1 MSDARILSLDE
12 FRKRKTS
19 GPSIHQEFDVL
30 FRNAR
35 ELRGVG
41 QDLAPEEIAIMTWSG
56 MQSWFRREIADEVF
70 RRHMFGRCVLLSISF
85 VSDLLTSFAN
95 DCGDRTG
102 IVEHL
107 DEYAGEGNP
116 EDILDAANTAF
127 LMFAFWP
134 EKQTRRSVRYRQLAL
149 AFGPS
154 LYAMHAGR
162 ARRDFGYCMAEAF
175 EPLGNIA
182 RERFGHG

>member
-1 MSDARILSLDE
+1 MSDARILSLDA
-12 FRKRKTS
+12 FRQRNRRNPVANQS
-19 GPSIHQEFDVL
+19 FDAL
-30 FRNAR
+30 FESAR
-35 ELRGVG
+35 ELRNIGRELVPG
-41 QDLAPEEIAIMTWSG
+41 EIAVMTWSG

-70 RRHMFGRCVLLSISF
+70 RRRMFGRCVLLSISF
-85 VSDLLTSFAN
+85 VSDLLASFAN

-107 DEYAGEGNP
+107 EEYSGEGNP

-127 LMFAFWP
+127 LMFALWP
-134 EKQTRRSVRYRQLAL
+134 EKRTRRSVPYRNLAL

-175 EPLGNIA
+175 EPLGDIA
-182 RERFGHG
+182 RERFGHT